1 MLSSVEGLA
10 PAEEASSSA
19 MDADD
24 AQAADVVDVDVAVA
38 EDDARATFYSDTI
51 PRPDSFDPAI
61 FERSV
66 ASAHRGEAPSAAA
79 RDSAVECWAGVPQP
93 WHWACRPGMP
103 PVEDADV
110 IAREEAAKKAA
121 ESDDAGSVSS
131 GAHGERLRG
140 FGVRV
145 AWLLAFTFAHKCWD
159 WETWRVQRDII
170 KPATAA
176 RGRRRYAEL
185 DEVAPH
191 TGPATVFMSHCWGAA
206 WGGLVMA
213 ACAGA
218 RCDRI
223 VWIDVFAVRARA
235 ERESREGGKGAA
247 PAAC

>member
-1 MLSSVEGLA
+1 MLSSAEGLA

-38 EDDARATFYSDTI
+38 EGPRFYSNTI

-61 FERSV
+61 FAPSV

-79 RDSAVECWAGVPQP
+79 RDSYTMYWADNPHP
-93 WHWACRPGMP
+93 WRHACRDGMP

-110 IAREEAAKKAA
+110 IAREEAAKAAA

-145 AWLLAFTFAHKCWD
+145 AWLLAFTFAHNCWD
-159 WETWRVQRDII
+159 LPTWRVQRDII

-218 RCDRI
+218 RRDRV
-223 VWIDVFAVRARA
+223 VWIDLFAVRSRA
-235 ERESREGGKGAA
+235 PRESRGGKGTA